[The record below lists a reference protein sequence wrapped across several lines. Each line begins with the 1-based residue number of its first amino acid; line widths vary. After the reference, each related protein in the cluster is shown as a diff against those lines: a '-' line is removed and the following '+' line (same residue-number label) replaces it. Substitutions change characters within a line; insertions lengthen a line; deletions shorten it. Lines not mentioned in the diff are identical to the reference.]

1 MQFKNVISVLN
12 DFGKLLVEEYKDNLI
27 LNNVNASDN
36 LYNSVKYMLDVDSKK
51 FEVKLELAD
60 YWKYVENGRKPG
72 KWPPISAIE
81 KWIEIKPVLPRPI
94 TLKNPKESMIYA
106 IRNSIINKSGG
117 KKKPPIKAIEKWVD
131 KNNIQASQ
139 TVLPTNKQLAFLIA
153 RKIGLE
159 GIQPRPIL
167 DQSIK
172 DVWDV
177 MKEFLEEALAKDVE
191 AEWKTIVGMRG

>member
-1 MQFKNVISVLN
+1 MIQFKNVISVLN

-60 YWKYVENGRKPG
+60 YWQYVENGRKPG

-81 KWIEIKPVLPRPI
+81 KWIEIKPVLPRPMA
-94 TLKNPKESMIYA
+94 N
-106 IRNSIINKSGG
+106 G
-117 KKKPPIKAIEKWVD
+117 
-131 KNNIQASQ
+131 Q
-139 TVLPTNKQLAFLIA
+139 LPTNKQLAFLIA

-191 AEWKTIVGMRG
+191 AEWKTIVGMRA

>member
-1 MQFKNVISVLN
+1 MMQFKNVISVLN
-12 DFGKLLVEEYKDNLI
+12 DFGKFLVEEYKDNLI

-36 LYNSVKYMLDVDSKK
+36 LYKSVKYMLDVGSKK

-81 KWIEIKPVLPRPI
+81 KWIEIKPVLPRPMA
-94 TLKNPKESMIYA
+94 N
-106 IRNSIINKSGG
+106 G
-117 KKKPPIKAIEKWVD
+117 
-131 KNNIQASQ
+131 Q
-139 TVLPTNKQLAFLIA
+139 LPTNKQLAFLIA

-177 MKEFLEEALAKDVE
+177 MKEYLEEALAKDVE
-191 AEWKTIVGMRG
+191 AEWKTIVGMRA

>member
-1 MQFKNVISVLN
+1 MMQFKNVISVLN
-12 DFGKLLVEEYKDNLI
+12 DFGKFLVEEYKDNLI

-36 LYNSVKYMLDVDSKK
+36 LYKSVKYMLDVGSKK
-51 FEVKLELAD
+51 FEVQLQLAD

-81 KWIEIKPVLPRPI
+81 KWIEIKPVLPRPMA
-94 TLKNPKESMIYA
+94 N
-106 IRNSIINKSGG
+106 G
-117 KKKPPIKAIEKWVD
+117 
-131 KNNIQASQ
+131 Q
-139 TVLPTNKQLAFLIA
+139 LPTNKQLAFLIA

-191 AEWKTIVGMRG
+191 TEWKTIVGMRG